1 MLRRPNVGPDSMRLL
16 LRLFV
21 DCVDDDHI
29 LRTEATAASALSAFE
44 PGRDAAPER
53 YWKMP
58 DLVELTFALHPAK
71 RATLDAVVALS
82 TGGWDHSGDAS
93 EASSVWNRVPGRVF
107 LVPEAAWAELILTR

>member
-1 MLRRPNVGPDSMRLL
+1 MRLL

-29 LRTEATAASALSAFE
+29 LRTEAAAASALSAFE

-71 RATLDAVVALS
+71 RATFDAVVALAAD
-82 TGGWDHSGDAS
+82 GWHHAGDAT
-93 EASSVWNRVPGRVF
+93 EASSVWNRAPGQLF
-107 LVPEAAWAELILTR
+107 LVPESAWAELILTPG